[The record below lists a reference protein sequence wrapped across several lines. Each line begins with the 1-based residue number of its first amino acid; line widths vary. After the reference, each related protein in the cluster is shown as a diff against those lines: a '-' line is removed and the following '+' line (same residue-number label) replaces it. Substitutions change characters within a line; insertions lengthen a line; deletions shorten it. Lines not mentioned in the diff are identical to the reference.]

1 MKLENKS
8 KRAYIAFGVR
18 INAGEVKDIDDKKV
32 IDILLKQP
40 DIVEYADIK
49 EQEELIEENKRLKE
63 QLKAQ
68 EEKNT
73 VVNTDKTPKKTPKN
87 QYKKGKGK

>member
-8 KRAYIAFGVR
+8 KRAYIAYGVR
-18 INAGEVKDIDDKKV
+18 INAGQVLDVKDEKAIK
-32 IDILLKQP
+32 ILLSQP

-49 EQEELIEENKRLKE
+49 EQAELIEENKRLKE

-68 EEKNT
+68 EEKT
-73 VVNTDKTPKKTPKN
+73 VVNTVKTPKKN
-87 QYKKGKGK
+87 KKGKGK

>member
-8 KRAYIAFGVR
+8 KRAYIAYGVR
-18 INAGEVKDIDDKKV
+18 INAGQVLDVKDEKAIK
-32 IDILLKQP
+32 ILLSQP

-49 EQEELIEENKRLKE
+49 EQAELIEENKRLKE

-73 VVNTDKTPKKTPKN
+73 VVNTVKTPKKN
-87 QYKKGKGK
+87 KKGKGK

>member
-8 KRAYIAFGVR
+8 KRAYIAYGVR
-18 INAGEVKDIDDKKV
+18 INAGQVLDVKDEKAIK
-32 IDILLKQP
+32 ILLSQP

-49 EQEELIEENKRLKE
+49 EQAELIEENKRLKE

-68 EEKNT
+68 EEHKT
-73 VVNTDKTPKKTPKN
+73 VVNTVKTPKKN
-87 QYKKGKGK
+87 KKGKGK

>member
-32 IDILLKQP
+32 IEILLKQP

-68 EEKNT
+68 EEKNI
-73 VVNTDKTPKKTPKN
+73 VVNTVKTPKKHNKR
-87 QYKKGKGK
+87 GRA

>member
-73 VVNTDKTPKKTPKN
+73 VVNTDKTPKKH
-87 QYKKGKGK
+87 KKGKGK

>member
-8 KRAYIAFGVR
+8 KRAYIAYGVR
-18 INAGEVKDIDDKKV
+18 INAGQVLDVKDEKAIK
-32 IDILLKQP
+32 ILLSQP
-40 DIVEYADIK
+40 EIVEYADIQ
-49 EQEELIEENKRLKE
+49 EQAELLEENKRLKE

-73 VVNTDKTPKKTPKN
+73 VVNTVKTPKKN
-87 QYKKGKGK
+87 KKGKGK

>member
-73 VVNTDKTPKKTPKN
+73 VVNTDKTPKKHN
-87 QYKKGKGK
+87 KKGKGK

>member
-73 VVNTDKTPKKTPKN
+73 VVNTDKTPKKTPKK
-87 QYKKGKGK
+87 QYKMGRA